1 MRIELPIIEDAQRS
15 QYEKELAQ
23 LAGCDQQHGAVCQPD
38 CPLARTQPCTPS
50 CSQAPL
56 ALSSDSAFPIEE
68 GVLPL
73 VFELKASRVFEP
85 IWSCEGHYDTSHKLR
100 RLPSV
105 WFCCESLAHIRTL
118 AEVITDLCFET
129 KSSTAWRVSLC
140 CPGFES
146 PNTVFK
152 LEPEVTADIR
162 IENLHIDM
170 SNLAQNLRDRLSKKG
185 RMYIGQ
191 KTKIGF

>member
-1 MRIELPIIEDAQRS
+1 MRIELPILDGERLS
-15 QYEKELAQ
+15 QNEKELAQ
-23 LAGCDQQHGAVCQPD
+23 LAGCNLQRGPVCQPD
-38 CPLARTQPCTPS
+38 CPLARTQPCTSS

-56 ALSSDSAFPIEE
+56 ALTSDSAFPIED

-85 IWSCEGHYDTSHKLR
+85 VWSCEGHYDTSRTVR

-105 WFCCESLAHIRTL
+105 WFCCESLTHIRTL

-140 CPGFES
+140 CPAVDS
-146 PNTVFK
+146 PNTIFK
-152 LEPEVTADIR
+152 LEPEVTTEVR
-162 IENLHIDM
+162 IEALQNDM
-170 SNLAQNLRDRLSKKG
+170 SILAQNLRDRLSKKG
-185 RMYIGQ
+185 RMYLGQ
-191 KTKIGF
+191 ETKIGI